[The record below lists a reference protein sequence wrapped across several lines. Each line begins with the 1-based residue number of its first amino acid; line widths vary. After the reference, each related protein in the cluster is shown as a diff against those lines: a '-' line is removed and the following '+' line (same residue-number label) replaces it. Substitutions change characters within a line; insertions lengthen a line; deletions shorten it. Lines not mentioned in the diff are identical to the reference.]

1 LRRAKARKDSTELG
15 RGARIRGKVSFTI
28 LIAMRRIPSRPAFHR
43 SAFTLIELLV
53 VIAIIAILA
62 GMLLPSLG
70 KAKGAA
76 QRIACVN
83 QVRQLGLASTLY
95 VGDHGGEFPER
106 STVARWPERLLP
118 YYRTV
123 KILACPSDIG
133 RDANGQWGNRP
144 VTGINDTNLVAD
156 SAPRSYIING
166 WNDYFAQ
173 EAGGGS
179 FDINSINGKALRD
192 TAVREPSETIVF
204 GEKLFAIGHFYM
216 DFLEGRLGNDIEVLN
231 HSVHGTSSRNE
242 KGGKGGGS
250 NFAFVDG
257 SVRFLRHG
265 RSLSPINLWAVTDR
279 WRTNAISAAN

>member
-1 LRRAKARKDSTELG
+1 
-15 RGARIRGKVSFTI
+15 
-28 LIAMRRIPSRPAFHR
+28 MRRIPSWPGSPQ

-76 QRIACVN
+76 QRISCVN

-106 STVARWPERLLP
+106 STTSRWPERLLP
-118 YYRTV
+118 YYKAI
-123 KILACPSDIG
+123 KILACPSDMG
-133 RDANGQWGNRP
+133 KDAKGQWGNRP
-144 VTGINDTNLVAD
+144 ATGVNDTNLIGD

-173 EAGGGS
+173 VAGGGS
-179 FDINSINGKALRD
+179 FDINSINNKTLRD

-204 GEKLFAIGHFYM
+204 GEKLFAIGHYYM

-231 HSVHGTSSRNE
+231 HSAHGTSSRSEN
-242 KGGKGGGS
+242 GGKGGGS
-250 NFAFVDG
+250 NFAFADG

-265 RSLSPINLWAVTDR
+265 RSLSPINLWALTDR
-279 WRTNAISAAN
+279 WRTNAINSGN

>member
-1 LRRAKARKDSTELG
+1 MG
-15 RGARIRGKVSFTI
+15 RNTVSQ
-28 LIAMRRIPSRPAFHR
+28 ASRR

-95 VGDHGGEFPER
+95 AGDFGGEFPER
-106 STVARWPERLLP
+106 STAARWPQRLLP
-118 YYRTV
+118 YFKSV
-123 KILACPSDIG
+123 KILACPSDLG
-133 RDANGQWGNRP
+133 RDAGTGQWGNRP
-144 VTGINDTNLVAD
+144 ASGITDTNLVAD

-173 EAGGGS
+173 EMGGT
-179 FDINSINGKALRD
+179 FDLNAIVGKTVRD
-192 TAVREPSETIVF
+192 TAIREPSETVVF
-204 GEKLFAIGHFYM
+204 GEKLYAVGHFYM
-216 DFLEGRLGNDIEVLN
+216 DFLEGRLGNDVEVLN
-231 HSVHGTSSRNE
+231 HSVHGAASKGD

-250 NFAFVDG
+250 NFAFADG

-265 RSLSPINLWAVTDR
+265 RSLSPINLWALTER
-279 WRTNAISAAN
+279 WRTNAINSAN